1 MTRIKQFA
9 NDMGLSY
16 NQAKNLVN
24 KGRKKRD
31 GGSNILEK
39 TMGAVKA
46 KKGKSMNKKG
56 KSMKLPKKKPKNF
69 RKIVEDQ
76 RLARGEITI
85 GDLNEANTN
94 PKDFMPDKMLQKQT
108 GGTMRKPRK
117 GEKSMIKKSQA
128 RKDLE
133 KFMTQ
138 MDMIPI
144 NLHKNLVKK
153 KKDGG
158 IANDAYFRDFSDRD
172 KFIKQMQKQSKG
184 PAKREKTK
192 KKAKSSGSKE
202 GFKDMP
208 MRADGGSFG
217 MLSVKAG
224 IDNNPNPTQ
233 ADRIAGATMKDK
245 KEVKKMGG
253 GMYDMT
259 PRRMNKGGVARGM
272 GAAVKG
278 TGFKGVY

>member
-69 RKIVEDQ
+69 KKIVEDQ

-94 PKDFMPDKMLQKQT
+94 PKDFMPDKMLKKQT

-117 GEKSMIKKSQA
+117 GEKSMVKKSQA

-133 KFMTQ
+133 KFITQ

-144 NLHKNLVKK
+144 NIRKSLGIK

-158 IANDAYFRDFSDRD
+158 
-172 KFIKQMQKQSKG
+172 G
-184 PAKREKTK
+184 
-192 KKAKSSGSKE
+192 
-202 GFKDMP
+202 
-208 MRADGGSFG
+208 FG

-224 IDNNPNPTQ
+224 IDNNPKPTQ

-259 PRRMNKGGVARGM
+259 PRRMNKGGVVRGM

>member
-31 GGSNILEK
+31 GGSSVLER
-39 TMGAVKA
+39 TMNKVKPVKAAEGKITKINGGKKAMMAQVKNFGKLAREGKISVDEAVKQIDLIQDKLLGKKKAYGGVNKVKPVYA
-46 KKGKSMNKKG
+46 KEGKSMKLPKKRP
-56 KSMKLPKKKPKNF
+56 KLPKKKPKNF
-69 RKIVEDQ
+69 KKIVEDQ

-94 PKDFMPDKMLQKQT
+94 PKDFMPDKMLEKQT
-108 GGTMRKPRK
+108 GG
-117 GEKSMIKKSQA
+117 G
-128 RKDLE
+128 
-133 KFMTQ
+133 
-138 MDMIPI
+138 
-144 NLHKNLVKK
+144 
-153 KKDGG
+153 
-158 IANDAYFRDFSDRD
+158 
-172 KFIKQMQKQSKG
+172 
-184 PAKREKTK
+184 
-192 KKAKSSGSKE
+192 
-202 GFKDMP
+202 
-208 MRADGGSFG
+208 FG

-224 IDNNPNPTQ
+224 IDNNPKPTQ

>member
-69 RKIVEDQ
+69 KKIVEDQ

-94 PKDFMPDKMLQKQT
+94 PKDFMPDKMLKKQT
-108 GGTMRKPRK
+108 GG
-117 GEKSMIKKSQA
+117 
-128 RKDLE
+128 
-133 KFMTQ
+133 
-138 MDMIPI
+138 
-144 NLHKNLVKK
+144 
-153 KKDGG
+153 G
-158 IANDAYFRDFSDRD
+158 IASDAYFRDFSDRD